1 MRPNRPKLEE
11 KQMNND
17 PTQTPNDPT
26 QTPNEPG
33 GDGGTLSAV
42 VESLQAKIRERDEE
56 VERWKKTVEDRDKT
70 ITLLLNGGDGGAR
83 PTGDVES
90 FRKKCNF

>member
-11 KQMNND
+11 KQMNE
-17 PTQTPNDPT
+17 DPT
-26 QTPNEPG
+26 QTPNEPD

-42 VESLQAKIRERDEE
+42 VESLQAKIKEREAE

-70 ITLLLNGGDGGAR
+70 ITLLLNGGDSGTR

>member
-11 KQMNND
+11 KQMNE
-17 PTQTPNDPT
+17 DPT
-26 QTPNEPG
+26 QTPNEPD

-42 VESLQAKIRERDEE
+42 VESLQAKIKERDAE
-56 VERWKKTVEDRDKT
+56 VARWKKTVEDRDKT

>member
-11 KQMNND
+11 KRMNDDQN
-17 PTQTPNDPT
+17 P
-26 QTPNEPG
+26 TPNEPD

-42 VESLQAKIRERDEE
+42 VESLQAKIKERDAE
-56 VERWKKTVEDRDKT
+56 VARWKKTVEDRDKT

>member
-11 KQMNND
+11 KKMND
-17 PTQTPNDPT
+17 DQTP
-26 QTPNEPG
+26 TPNEQD

-42 VESLQAKIRERDEE
+42 VESLQAKIKERDAE
-56 VERWKKTVEDRDKT
+56 VARWKKTVEDRDKT
-70 ITLLLNGGDGGAR
+70 ITLLLNGGDGGTRAI
-83 PTGDVES
+83 GDVES

>member
-11 KQMNND
+11 NKMNDD
-17 PTQTPNDPT
+17 PN
-26 QTPNEPG
+26 QTPNEPD

-42 VESLQAKIRERDEE
+42 VESLQAKIKERDAE

-70 ITLLLNGGDGGAR
+70 ITLLLNGGDCGTRA
-83 PTGDVES
+83 TGDVES

>member
-11 KQMNND
+11 NRMNDDQN
-17 PTQTPNDPT
+17 P
-26 QTPNEPG
+26 TPNEPD

-42 VESLQAKIRERDEE
+42 VESLQAKIKERDAE

-70 ITLLLNGGDGGAR
+70 ITLLLNGGDGGTR

>member
-11 KQMNND
+11 KQMNE
-17 PTQTPNDPT
+17 DPT
-26 QTPNEPG
+26 QTPNEPD

-42 VESLQAKIRERDEE
+42 VESLQAKIKERDAE
-56 VERWKKTVEDRDKT
+56 VARWKKTVEDRDKT
-70 ITLLLNGGDGGAR
+70 ITLLLNGGDGGER

>member
-11 KQMNND
+11 KQMNED
-17 PTQTPNDPT
+17 PN
-26 QTPNEPG
+26 QTPNEPD

-42 VESLQAKIRERDEE
+42 VESLQAKIKERDAE

-70 ITLLLNGGDGGAR
+70 ITLLLNGGDGGTR
-83 PTGDVES
+83 HTGDVES

>member
-11 KQMNND
+11 KQMNED
-17 PTQTPNDPT
+17 PN
-26 QTPNEPG
+26 QTPNEPDG
-33 GDGGTLSAV
+33 EGGTLSAV
-42 VESLQAKIRERDEE
+42 VESLQAKIKERDAE
-56 VERWKKTVEDRDKT
+56 VERWKKTVEYRDKT
-70 ITLLLNGGDGGAR
+70 ITLLLNGGDGGTR

>member
-11 KQMNND
+11 KRMNDDQN
-17 PTQTPNDPT
+17 P
-26 QTPNEPG
+26 TPNEPD

-42 VESLQAKIRERDEE
+42 VESLQAKIKERDAE
-56 VERWKKTVEDRDKT
+56 VTRWKKTVEDRDKT

>member
-1 MRPNRPKLEE
+1 
-11 KQMNND
+11 MNE
-17 PTQTPNDPT
+17 DPT
-26 QTPNEPG
+26 QTPNEPD

-42 VESLQAKIRERDEE
+42 VESLQAKIKERDAE
-56 VERWKKTVEDRDKT
+56 VARWKKTVEDRDKT
-70 ITLLLNGGDGGAR
+70 ITLLLNGGDGGRR

>member
-11 KQMNND
+11 KRMND
-17 PTQTPNDPT
+17 DQTP
-26 QTPNEPG
+26 TPNETD

-42 VESLQAKIRERDEE
+42 VESLQAKIKERDAE
-56 VERWKKTVEDRDKT
+56 VARWKKTVEDRDKT

>member
-11 KQMNND
+11 KQMNDDQN
-17 PTQTPNDPT
+17 P
-26 QTPNEPG
+26 TPNEPD

-42 VESLQAKIRERDEE
+42 VESLQAKIKERDAE
-56 VERWKKTVEDRDKT
+56 VARWKKTVEDRDKT